1 MLRKLSVLI
10 IFLCSFL
17 AAKAGDTVFVG
28 NGAKLDTFSKGNWFS
43 INVSGMKPTTM
54 NSSFGFE
61 SVNINGKIAE
71 AGYLAIYIVSPNG
84 TYFQLTNYDGATQKG
99 FDSTFF
105 TDTAPTPIHFG
116 KSPFSGYYTSQS
128 FLREINNGQDIN
140 GTWYLLISDNNPARK
155 DVLKNWS
162 IHFGTTPLTDVTL
175 DSSSLPIIVVSTRG
189 QGVPSSTSYV
199 HFIDNSSGKYNYT
212 RDSVKTRSY
221 CEIGLHGN
229 YSRDF
234 PKLSYNIKTLDSK
247 WNNNFDTA
255 IVGWPAQ
262 HEWAFIANYSDRSLL
277 RNAITQHM
285 YSSMGQAYS
294 PRWKHVELILDG
306 VYQGVFLMIEK
317 IKRGKDFVNIAKL
330 DTSASAPSTG
340 DSLTGGYMIKTDWK
354 GSTGWFSKYSLPYYS
369 WDRQYFRF
377 YDPTVPDSFQQMYI
391 QSYFD
396 SFENAIYGRSI
407 SASPGNWR
415 NFANEKSIDDYFFI
429 QEITMN
435 LDGYRASFYMYKDR
449 NDRDRH
455 IHLGPVWDFDWTMY
469 DNGWLPNFHGW
480 LYPLGYE
487 ASMWW
492 FKLIGGGSYGYG
504 KGDAAFKNELKC
516 KWTVYR
522 RNGLSQTSLD
532 RFVDSNVAVLNDAQ
546 KRNFREWPEF
556 GVTTGILAVS
566 QPVLAPTYI
575 REVDTLKGW
584 IHRRLKWMDKYMF
597 GTCNRDIDP
606 PTVTLNGSDTVYLEV
621 NTTYKDTGITYH
633 DNYGDTNV
641 TVIKGSNLDTSSLG
655 TYVISWFLSD
665 KAGNKANIQRI
676 VIVIDT
682 IAPTITLLNG
692 DTVTTEVLVKYKDTD
707 VVIRDNYDTSPTIK
721 KWGTFNFIN
730 NIPDTLGYYT
740 MWYKAT
746 DQSGN
751 VDSAVKVIHV
761 VDTKAPL
768 VWFSGHDT
776 VKLEVYDTYSDSDV
790 HIKDNY
796 DTNAILTY
804 SGNLKNFK
812 TDSIGYFTL
821 WYKGT
826 DHSGNKDSIR
836 RTIYVVDS
844 LAPSISLVGND
855 SVFLSVNDSV
865 QYIDSGYIA
874 TDNYDKHLKIDT
886 AGTYSGTK
894 NAGTFFITY
903 QAIDQSAN
911 KSSKVSRI
919 ITVALAKDTSAGIE
933 NANALSGSISIY
945 PNPGSG
951 IFYISVKLK
960 SNSKAYLNVY
970 DEMGTEIVGLR
981 RDVTHGWGGILHFE
995 NEPAGIYIL
1004 KLQTE
1009 NGSLTRRLILIK

>member
-1 MLRKLSVLI
+1 
-10 IFLCSFL
+10 
-17 AAKAGDTVFVG
+17 
-28 NGAKLDTFSKGNWFS
+28 
-43 INVSGMKPTTM
+43 
-54 NSSFGFE
+54 
-61 SVNINGKIAE
+61 
-71 AGYLAIYIVSPNG
+71 
-84 TYFQLTNYDGATQKG
+84 
-99 FDSTFF
+99 
-105 TDTAPTPIHFG
+105 
-116 KSPFSGYYTSQS
+116 
-128 FLREINNGQDIN
+128 
-140 GTWYLLISDNNPARK
+140 
-155 DVLKNWS
+155 
-162 IHFGTTPLTDVTL
+162 
-175 DSSSLPIIVVSTRG
+175 
-189 QGVPSSTSYV
+189 
-199 HFIDNSSGKYNYT
+199 
-212 RDSVKTRSY
+212 
-221 CEIGLHGN
+221 
-229 YSRDF
+229 
-234 PKLSYNIKTLDSK
+234 
-247 WNNNFDTA
+247 
-255 IVGWPAQ
+255 
-262 HEWAFIANYSDRSLL
+262 
-277 RNAITQHM
+277 
-285 YSSMGQAYS
+285 
-294 PRWKHVELILDG
+294 
-306 VYQGVFLMIEK
+306 
-317 IKRGKDFVNIAKL
+317 
-330 DTSASAPSTG
+330 
-340 DSLTGGYMIKTDWK
+340 
-354 GSTGWFSKYSLPYYS
+354 
-369 WDRQYFRF
+369 
-377 YDPTVPDSFQQMYI
+377 
-391 QSYFD
+391 
-396 SFENAIYGRSI
+396 
-407 SASPGNWR
+407 
-415 NFANEKSIDDYFFI
+415 
-429 QEITMN
+429 
-435 LDGYRASFYMYKDR
+435 
-449 NDRDRH
+449 
-455 IHLGPVWDFDWTMY
+455 
-469 DNGWLPNFHGW
+469 
-480 LYPLGYE
+480 
-487 ASMWW
+487 MWW